1 MNRIL
6 IILSLC
12 AALSAS
18 AAESLHCQQT
28 TSDDYWASAP
38 KSQKIK
44 FIGQANVTKIVL
56 KVSTGGTEVPL
67 QVSIHTDKDGT
78 GTLLGQSRSVTTNL
92 ADVSPEWVEFVCGRG
107 GIPVTNDF
115 WISLNYGLR
124 WLSSSTENYEGTSY
138 YLTYGGGEQTG
149 KDYAFMVYT
158 NTYAPRS
165 STNTL
170 TALDAVTVQA
180 GIDDMMAGE
189 VLVLPAG
196 RTNWPVTVNWWDKPL
211 TIYGAG
217 ISQTV
222 ITNYQTN
229 ATSSG
234 EYPALSIHA
243 TTNGLCTLDGMSFS
257 TLDTNCMIELI
268 PVVGHKYPAAR
279 ITRCGFERGHYGGIV
294 INGLVASV
302 VDHCGFTNI
311 AGAFFVYADQY
322 LDSWTDDL
330 TLGTTNTA
338 VFEDCTFFYN
348 TDIISG
354 RTLILLCDTGHGSRV
369 ALRNST
375 LISTHADLK
384 FSPIFMFHGN
394 QDTVRG
400 SRQQELYGW
409 TCTTAGMDDKLTDLR
424 GGTSLIFSNT
434 FVGSGMRTNF
444 TAREEDGNFPEWST
458 YTLVPP
464 GYDPNVIYAWN
475 NVSKGNPVTALEL
488 YYETTDP
495 PFFIE
500 NTDVFWSAKPGYTP
514 LVYPHPLVTLQDG
527 VGSEPEPEPTPTRNI
542 GTFRATNL
550 IIR

>member
-1 MNRIL
+1 MNRL
-6 IILSLC
+6 LPFLLLLC
-12 AALSAS
+12 ALSVRG
-18 AAESLHCQQT
+18 AEALHCQQT
-28 TSDDYWASAP
+28 NVNDYYASPP
-38 KSQKIK
+38 KSERLR
-44 FIGQANVTKIVL
+44 FPVPCNVTKIVAP
-56 KVSTGGTEVPL
+56 VSTGGIEASVQYHLYTG
-67 QVSIHTDKDGT
+67 KDGT
-78 GTLLGQSRSVTTNL
+78 GTLLGSSRSVTTNIT
-92 ADVSPEWVEFVCGRG
+92 DGEVVWVEFICGRG
-107 GIPVTNDF
+107 GIPVTNDC
-115 WISLNYGLR
+115 WLYRSDGLR
-124 WLSSSTENYEGTSY
+124 WLSSSTENYEGTDY
-138 YLTYGGGEQTG
+138 FLTYGGSDQTD

-158 NTYAPRS
+158 NTYALRS

-170 TALDAVTVQA
+170 TALDYATVQA

-196 RTNWPVTVNWWDKPL
+196 RTNWPTTVNWHNKPL

-217 ISQTV
+217 IASTV
-222 ITNYQTN
+222 ITNSQTN

-234 EYPALSIHA
+234 EYPALSIQA
-243 TTNGLCTLDGMSFS
+243 STNGLCTLDGMSFS
-257 TLDTNCMIELI
+257 TADTNCMIELI
-268 PVVGHKYPAAR
+268 PVAGHKYPAAR

-294 INGLVASV
+294 INGLVAAV

-338 VFEDCTFFYN
+338 VFEDCTFFYD
-348 TDIISG
+348 TDTISG

-369 ALRNST
+369 CLRNSQ
-375 LISTHADLK
+375 LISTDPDLK
-384 FSPIFMFHGN
+384 FSPILMFHGN

-400 SRQQELYGW
+400 SRQQEVYGF
-409 TCTTAGMDDKLTDLR
+409 TATTAGADDKLTDLR
-424 GGTSLIFSNT
+424 GGTTILATNEFI
-434 FVGSGMRTNF
+434 GEGMRSAF
-444 TAREEDGNFPEWST
+444 TAREEDANFPAWST
-458 YTLVPP
+458 YTLTAP
-464 GYDPNVIYAWN
+464 GYDKNLIYAWN
-475 NVSKGNPVTALEL
+475 NTSKGSPVTSLEL

-527 VGSEPEPEPTPTRNI
+527 GGSEPEPEPTPAHSI

>member
-1 MNRIL
+1 MTRRIS
-6 IILSLC
+6 IL
-12 AALSAS
+12 LSALCLLPS
-18 AAESLHCQQT
+18 AVGSAESLLAEQT
-28 TSDDYWASAP
+28 VDNDYWASGP

-44 FIGQANVTKIVL
+44 FVGQANVTKIVL

-67 QVSIHTDKDGT
+67 QVSIHTGKDGT

-138 YLTYGGGEQTG
+138 YLTYGGTEQTD
-149 KDYAFMVYT
+149 KDYAFQIYT

-217 ISQTV
+217 KTLTI
-222 ITNYQTN
+222 ITNSQVN

-234 EYPALSIHA
+234 EYPALSIQA
-243 TTNGLCTLDGMSFS
+243 STNGVCRLQGMTFS

-268 PVVGHKYPAAR
+268 PVAGHKYPAAV
-279 ITRCGFERGHYGGIV
+279 ISDCGFERGYYGGIV
-294 INGLVASV
+294 INGLVASLV
-302 VDHCGFTNI
+302 EYCGFTNI
-311 AGAFFVYADQY
+311 AGAFFAYADQY
-322 LDSWTDDL
+322 LDSWTDPL
-330 TLGTTNTA
+330 TLGTTNSA
-338 VFEDCTFFYN
+338 VFDHCTFAYN
-348 TDIISG
+348 TDLISG
-354 RTLILLCDTGHGSRV
+354 RSIILMCDTGHGSRV
-369 ALRNST
+369 TLRNST
-375 LISTHADLK
+375 LISTDPDLK
-384 FSPIFMFHGN
+384 FSPILMFHGN

-400 SRQQELYGW
+400 SRQQEVYGF
-409 TCTTAGMDDKLTDLR
+409 TATTAGADDKLTDLR
-424 GGTSLIFSNT
+424 GGTTILATNEFI
-434 FVGSGMRTNF
+434 GAGMRSAF
-444 TAREEDGNFPEWST
+444 TAREEDANFPEWST
-458 YTLVPP
+458 YTLTAP
-464 GYDPNVIYAWN
+464 GYDPNVIYAWSN
-475 NVSKGNPVTALEL
+475 TSKGSPVTSLEL
-488 YYETTDP
+488 YYETDP
-495 PFFIE
+495 PFFVE
-500 NTDVFWSAKPGYTP
+500 DTDVFWTPMPGYTP
-514 LVYPHPLVTLQDG
+514 LGEHPLTAFQ
-527 VGSEPEPEPTPTRNI
+527 SAPAAPTNGI

-550 IIR
+550 IQRQ